1 MQQQQ
6 RFILALVVSAAVLIL
21 WGYLSPKPPQPN
33 VNANA
38 NANAQPSAPGSPQ
51 PTSQPSAQS
60 PAQSPAQSKPSVTP
74 GTAQAAASPTP
85 AVDNTPPRKL
95 HIVTPLYEATLD
107 TRGAVATSWIL
118 KKNKSTGRGI
128 FAASSTR
135 NNPKPLELITT
146 PPAGV
151 APDQLYQPLRLVTG
165 DAALDAA
172 LATRNFKVRWANDE
186 NYGSGDATIE
196 IESTSERQQRLEP
209 EFPEERIDFV
219 LHDDA
224 TGLDVTKSIT
234 FFADRYSVEIEV
246 KLTRN
251 NQPVPLASLAIG
263 PSIGDQGIDKYT
275 FYLYAPEGIGV
286 VNGAAQRINSLEV
299 HSDRRN
305 TGLFNRL
312 FEWIGAKAP
321 ALKPVDHE
329 TVDGGV
335 QWAGVGDTYF
345 AMIAVPPK
353 PLAGLEYRTVSY
365 QQKVNDK
372 PEERLLITAL
382 VPVPTD
388 GSKTQ
393 LYVGA
398 KDHRLLD
405 EAGKEIVKAGGPQ
418 VDLGEAIN
426 YGFLAWMRRSLAVP
440 ILFAINALQRLTGSW
455 GVAIILFT
463 IFIYSLFF
471 PLKWQSSRKMKK
483 AQKYA
488 PRMKELQEKLK
499 SMKSTD
505 PRMKELQM
513 EQLRLM
519 KEANPLG
526 GCLPLLIQMPFL
538 FALYSAITISI
549 DFRQATFLWIPDL
562 SGPEPYF
569 LYFLRILPIMFT
581 GSMIVLQLLTPQPSA
596 DPLQRKMMAIG
607 MPLFM
612 LYILWSAP
620 AGLLLYWLVGNIVG
634 FLQQFIINRMTKEE
648 APPPDEKGAK
658 KKPPKKLKPAEA

>member
-1 MQQQQ
+1 M
-6 RFILALVVSAAVLIL
+6 
-21 WGYLSPKPPQPN
+21 
-33 VNANA
+33 
-38 NANAQPSAPGSPQ
+38 
-51 PTSQPSAQS
+51 
-60 PAQSPAQSKPSVTP
+60 
-74 GTAQAAASPTP
+74 P
-85 AVDNTPPRKL
+85 AVDNTPQRKL

-107 TRGAVATSWIL
+107 SRGAVATSWIL
-118 KKNKSTGRGI
+118 KKNKITGRGI

-146 PPAGV
+146 PPAGI
-151 APDQLYQPLRLVTG
+151 APEQLFQPLRLVTG
-165 DAALDAA
+165 DAALDGA
-172 LATRNFKVRWANDE
+172 LASRNFKI
-186 NYGSGDATIE
+186 SGDGAGSVDETIDVP
-196 IESTSERQQRLEP
+196 SAAK
-209 EFPEERIDFV
+209 RIDFA
-219 LHDDA
+219 LHDDV
-224 TGLDVTKSIT
+224 TGLDATKSIT

-246 KLTRN
+246 KLSRN
-251 NQPVPLASLAIG
+251 QQPVPQASLAIG

-275 FYLYAPEGIGV
+275 FYLYAPEGIAV
-286 VNGAAQRINSLEV
+286 VNGTAQRINSVEV
-299 HSDRRN
+299 HSDRVN
-305 TGLFNRL
+305 TGLINRL
-312 FEWIGAKAP
+312 LEGIS
-321 ALKPVDHE
+321 LKPVVNKPPDHE
-329 TVDGGV
+329 QVDGGL

-353 PLAGLEYRTVSY
+353 PLTGLEYRTVSY
-365 QQKVNDK
+365 QEKINDK

-388 GSKTQ
+388 GSKTE
-393 LYVGA
+393 LYVGP
-398 KDHRLLD
+398 KDHRLL
-405 EAGKEIVKAGGPQ
+405 AAASAEIKQTGGPQ

-440 ILFAINALQRLTGSW
+440 ILFSINALQKLTGSY

-549 DFRQATFLWIPDL
+549 DFRQASFLWIPDL

-569 LYFLRILPIMFT
+569 LYFLRVLPIMFC

-596 DPLQRKMMAIG
+596 DPLQRKMMAVG

-634 FLQQFIINRMTKEE
+634 FLQQFIINRLTKEE
-648 APPPDEKGAK
+648 PPPPDEKGAK

>member
-1 MQQQQ
+1 MQQSQ
-6 RFILALVVSAAVLIL
+6 RFILALVASAAVLIL
-21 WGYLSPKPPQPN
+21 WSYLFPPVKPPQPN
-33 VNANA
+33 ANANA

-51 PTSQPSAQS
+51 PTSQPT
-60 PAQSPAQSKPSVTP
+60 AQSKPSVTP
-74 GTAQAAASPTP
+74 ATAPAAASPAP
-85 AVDNTPPRKL
+85 AVDNTPQRKL

-128 FAASSTR
+128 FAASSTK

-146 PPAGV
+146 PPAGI
-151 APDQLYQPLRLVTG
+151 APDQLFQPLRLVTG
-165 DAALDAA
+165 DAALDGA
-172 LATRNFKVRWANDE
+172 LASRNFKISGGSAE
-186 NYGSGDATIE
+186 SGDETIDVP
-196 IESTSERQQRLEP
+196 SASK
-209 EFPEERIDFV
+209 RIDFV

-224 TGLDVTKSIT
+224 TGLDATKSIT

-251 NQPVPLASLAIG
+251 QQPVPQASLAIG

-286 VNGAAQRINSLEV
+286 VNGAAQRLNSVEV
-299 HSDRRN
+299 HSDRVN
-305 TGLFNRL
+305 TGLINRL
-312 FEWIGAKAP
+312 LEGISVKAVVN
-321 ALKPVDHE
+321 KPVDHE
-329 TVDGGV
+329 RVDGGV

-345 AMIAVPPK
+345 AMIAVPSK

-365 QQKVNDK
+365 EQKTNDK
-372 PEERLLITAL
+372 PEQRLLITAL

-388 GSKTQ
+388 GSKTE

-405 EAGKEIVKAGGPQ
+405 EAGKELAKAGGPQ

-440 ILFAINALQRLTGSW
+440 ILFSINALQRLTGSY

-488 PRMKELQEKLK
+488 PRMKELQATLK
-499 SMKSTD
+499 GMKQSD

-569 LYFLRILPIMFT
+569 LYFLRILPIMFC

-596 DPLQRKMMAIG
+596 DPLQRKMMAVG

-634 FLQQFIINRMTKEE
+634 FLQQFIINRLTKEE
-648 APPPDEKGAK
+648 PPPPDEKGAK

>member
-1 MQQQQ
+1 MTP
-6 RFILALVVSAAVLIL
+6 ATAPAA
-21 WGYLSPKPPQPN
+21 
-33 VNANA
+33 
-38 NANAQPSAPGSPQ
+38 PS
-51 PTSQPSAQS
+51 
-60 PAQSPAQSKPSVTP
+60 
-74 GTAQAAASPTP
+74 P
-85 AVDNTPPRKL
+85 AVDNTPQRKL

-107 TRGAVATSWIL
+107 TRGAVAISWIL
-118 KKNKSTGRGI
+118 KKNKSTGRPI
-128 FAASSTR
+128 LAASSTR
-135 NNPKPLELITT
+135 NDPKPLELITT
-146 PPAGV
+146 PPAGI
-151 APDQLYQPLRLVTG
+151 APDQLFQPLRLVTG
-165 DAALDAA
+165 DAALDSPLAA
-172 LATRNFKVRWANDE
+172 RNFKI
-186 NYGSGDATIE
+186 SGGGAEAGDQTIDVP
-196 IESTSERQQRLEP
+196 SASK
-209 EFPEERIDFV
+209 RIDFV

-224 TGLDVTKSIT
+224 TGLDATKSIT
-234 FFADRYSVEIEV
+234 FFADRYSAEIEV
-246 KLTRN
+246 KLRRN
-251 NQPVPLASLAIG
+251 QQPVSPVSLAIG

-275 FYLYAPEGIGV
+275 FYLYAPEGIAV
-286 VNGAAQRINSLEV
+286 TNGAAQRINSVEV
-299 HSDRRN
+299 HSDRVN
-305 TGLFNRL
+305 TGLINRL
-312 FEWIGAKAP
+312 LEGISLKAVVN
-321 ALKPVDHE
+321 KPPDHE
-329 TVDGGV
+329 KVDGGV

-345 AMIAVPPK
+345 AMIAVPAK

-365 QQKVNDK
+365 QQKTNDK

-388 GSKTQ
+388 GSKTE
-393 LYVGA
+393 LYVGP
-398 KDHRLLD
+398 KDHRLLATAS
-405 EAGKEIVKAGGPQ
+405 EEIKQAGGPQ

-440 ILFAINALQRLTGSW
+440 ILFSINALQKLTGSY

-549 DFRQATFLWIPDL
+549 DFRQASFLWIPDL

-596 DPLQRKMMAIG
+596 DPLQRKMMAVG

-648 APPPDEKGAK
+648 PPPPDAKGVK
-658 KKPPKKLKPAEA
+658 KKPPKKLSPANA